1 MLSVDV
7 LFLKDQSKSNFFGV
21 LIFYM
26 NNTEYV
32 SKKVQSFTEMGYV
45 QPAQVTNSIWGAHS
59 RLMFFIFHPP
69 HTR

>member
-21 LIFYM
+21 LIFSM

-45 QPAQVTNSIWGAHS
+45 QPAQVTNSIWGALS